1 MPEQTPPTPP
11 TPPAVPPPVG
21 PKDERKLGEL
31 VFDVTEGVSSLVREE
46 IQLAKTEVA
55 EKAGKIAKGAV
66 VGISAG
72 VFAFLA
78 LILVMEGI
86 AWLLNEEVFNG
97 KTWPGFFIEA
107 AVFLLI
113 AALAA
118 LIAYKAVKAGSP
130 PMPTQAIEEA
140 KLTKE
145 TLSKGDAQMSV
156 DPKPSRPSTAG
167 QPGRSAAEIRR
178 DIDAQRQVL
187 GANVESLRGKVTEVT
202 DWRAQVEEHKQQL
215 IIGAAAVGL
224 PDRHQIDARQ
234 APPQARLLASA
245 PPSGGEVSAESAS
258 SDLVA
263 RLRRRDQAVLAD
275 VAAGQRQAQDG
286 VLDDL
291 GAGVAED
298 LAEAVV
304 GVGAAARGG
313 RAGDVDPGDRHRVHL
328 AAADGPVEQ
337 VLERAR
343 QRARVL
349 RRAEEQR
356 VGVAP
361 APPAAPRP
369 RGRARP
375 RRPGRRRG

>member
-11 TPPAVPPPVG
+11 TPPAVPPPEG

-107 AVFLLI
+107 AVFLLL

-145 TLSKGDAQMSV
+145 TLSKGD
-156 DPKPSRPSTAG
+156 
-167 QPGRSAAEIRR
+167 
-178 DIDAQRQVL
+178 
-187 GANVESLRGKVTEVT
+187 GK
-202 DWRAQVEEHKQQL
+202 
-215 IIGAAAVGL
+215 
-224 PDRHQIDARQ
+224 
-234 APPQARLLASA
+234 
-245 PPSGGEVSAESAS
+245 
-258 SDLVA
+258 
-263 RLRRRDQAVLAD
+263 
-275 VAAGQRQAQDG
+275 
-286 VLDDL
+286 
-291 GAGVAED
+291 
-298 LAEAVV
+298 
-304 GVGAAARGG
+304 
-313 RAGDVDPGDRHRVHL
+313 
-328 AAADGPVEQ
+328 
-337 VLERAR
+337 
-343 QRARVL
+343 
-349 RRAEEQR
+349 
-356 VGVAP
+356 
-361 APPAAPRP
+361 
-369 RGRARP
+369 
-375 RRPGRRRG
+375 